1 MEHQGQVAPAQALHK
16 ARQPQRVIGVAVAQ
30 DDGLDVG
37 DVDFQGIQVV
47 QEAVTT
53 DAGVEQDGA

>member
-1 MEHQGQVAPAQALHK
+1 MAPAQALHK